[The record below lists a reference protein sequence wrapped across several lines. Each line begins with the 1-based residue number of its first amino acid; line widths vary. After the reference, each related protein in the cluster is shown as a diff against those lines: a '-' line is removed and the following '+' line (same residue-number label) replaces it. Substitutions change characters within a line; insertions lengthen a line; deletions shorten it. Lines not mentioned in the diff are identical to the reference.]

1 MSEAFWEVQNAR
13 TEGYYIGKE
22 SMGKI
27 TKDDLTSIQIHTA
40 KINGIKQGIDSMGK
54 PLVDRMNIMTSKR
67 AGTIQGENS
76 MNNEQNDNV
85 SENSQQ
91 EDSIMH
97 KANRAWVKWATDNNI
112 NATNT
117 SPETYKLMAEAF
129 VDGYTNGFVKRFT
142 EGE

>member
-1 MSEAFWEVQNAR
+1 MSEAWWSVQNAR
-13 TEGYYIGKE
+13 TYGFYIGE
-22 SMGKI
+22 
-27 TKDDLTSIQIHTA
+27 
-40 KINGIKQGIDSMGK
+40 
-54 PLVDRMNIMTSKR
+54 R
-67 AGTIQGENS
+67 S
-76 MNNEQNDNV
+76 MNNEQTDNV
-85 SENSQQ
+85 SENS

-142 EGE
+142 EGA

>member
-1 MSEAFWEVQNAR
+1 MMSEAWWQVQTAR
-13 TEGYYIGKE
+13 TAGYYIGRE
-22 SMGKI
+22 SLDMALTKTQLAEHLQI
-27 TKDDLTSIQIHTA
+27 TIA
-40 KINGIKQGIDSMGK
+40 EINGEQE
-54 PLVDRMNIMTSKR
+54 
-67 AGTIQGENS
+67 GEES

-85 SENSQQ
+85 SEDS

-112 NATNT
+112 TATNT